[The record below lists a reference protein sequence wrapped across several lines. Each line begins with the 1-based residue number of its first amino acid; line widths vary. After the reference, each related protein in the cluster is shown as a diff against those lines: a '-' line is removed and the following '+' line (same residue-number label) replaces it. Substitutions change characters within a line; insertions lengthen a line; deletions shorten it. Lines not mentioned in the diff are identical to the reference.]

1 MFGRSDDLN
10 SFLSPKEPGNSE
22 HSNKCHREPTDQYHA
37 PGRVPGTQTKESR
50 SLESTQ
56 DGSGKEEKIKIST
69 RYRGLP
75 AEPGLSVARYSA
87 VFQTTQLFKLIRFC
101 RQQTWHLKL
110 FHFPLFFF
118 FRAQSGPSKGK
129 TRRGGQCRRGKQK
142 SDGDTLAESLAA
154 LPGTEHQLSFTCA
167 LLISEHLAHLQR
179 SSSHHKR
186 YCVPL
191 LRMYQGSPLVPI
203 GNLPHPVFTSYDRTS
218 YSCSTTLI
226 SCSAPCTSERSRPVA
241 AHIPKLE
248 RGGTIP
254 PGLCLFFG
262 TNLGPI
268 QTYRVFQAAHP
279 ARYRGNLTIIYPLW
293 KALIQTQH
301 GHLIIILSTHSQ
313 LSVSPK

>member
-179 SSSHHKR
+179 SSSHHK
-186 YCVPL
+186 
-191 LRMYQGSPLVPI
+191 
-203 GNLPHPVFTSYDRTS
+203 
-218 YSCSTTLI
+218 
-226 SCSAPCTSERSRPVA
+226 SAPCTSERSRPVA

-248 RGGTIP
+248 RGNMSSCLIRTVGP
-254 PGLCLFFG
+254 P
-262 TNLGPI
+262 
-268 QTYRVFQAAHP
+268 
-279 ARYRGNLTIIYPLW
+279 
-293 KALIQTQH
+293 
-301 GHLIIILSTHSQ
+301 
-313 LSVSPK
+313 